1 MLAVSTQL
9 VFAVGALVSV
19 FVVWAAF
26 TLAFARFSELAERS
40 ERPDAGP
47 GRAGN

>member
-1 MLAVSTQL
+1 MLAVGTGL

-26 TLAFARFSELAERS
+26 TLAFARFSELADRS
-40 ERPDAGP
+40 EDSER
-47 GRAGN
+47 GR

>member
-1 MLAVSTQL
+1 MLAVSTGL

-40 ERPDAGP
+40 ERSERSGP
-47 GRAGN
+47 TAGN